1 MLSPQRRLELSNKWQ
16 QWPPI
21 SIPVLERELDRLADA
36 VMDGDERELNEQMWL
51 SRFLVV
57 RACGYLEQCV
67 HMVVSD
73 HVQVNSWGTVRSFAI
88 SWMPKSRT
96 PSAEN
101 LTEVLG
107 RLDATLQ
114 EEFETLLADNDGE
127 LRQRLA
133 LLVGRRHQIAHGQNE
148 GMGTQSALELYR
160 TAKVISDW
168 FVRRFAPYAAGTR
181 TT

>member
-1 MLSPQRRLELSNKWQ
+1 VLSKNQQ

-21 SIPVLERELDRLADA
+21 SVPVLERELDRLADA
-36 VMDGDERELNEQMWL
+36 VMAGDERELNEQMWL

-67 HMVVSD
+67 HLIVTE

-88 SWMPKSRT
+88 SWMPRSRT

-101 LTEVLG
+101 LMEVLG
-107 RLDATLQ
+107 RLDAALQ
-114 EEFETLLADNDGE
+114 EEFETLLAHNDGE

-160 TAKVISDW
+160 AAKVISDW
-168 FVRRFAPYAAGTR
+168 FVRRFAPYAEAK

>member
-1 MLSPQRRLELSNKWQ
+1 MSKKQH

-21 SIPVLERELDRLADA
+21 SIPVLERELDRLAEA
-36 VMDGDERELNEQMWL
+36 VMAGDDRELNEQMWL

-67 HMVVSD
+67 HLIVGD
-73 HVQVNSWGTVRSFAI
+73 HVQENSWGTVRSFAI
-88 SWMPKSRT
+88 SWMPRSRT

-101 LTEVLG
+101 LMEVLG
-107 RLDATLQ
+107 RLDASLQ
-114 EEFETLLADNDGE
+114 EEFEVLLADNDGE

-148 GMGTQSALELYR
+148 GMGTQSALDLYR
-160 TAKVISDW
+160 AAKTISDW
-168 FVRRFAPYAAGTR
+168 FVRRFAPYADAKTS
-181 TT
+181 